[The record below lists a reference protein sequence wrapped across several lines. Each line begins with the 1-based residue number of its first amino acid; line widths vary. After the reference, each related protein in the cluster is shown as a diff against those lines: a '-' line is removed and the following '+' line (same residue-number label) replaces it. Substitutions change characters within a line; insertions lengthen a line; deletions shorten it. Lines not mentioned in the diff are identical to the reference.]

1 MSYAIM
7 RIQKIKSM
15 QALRERERH
24 NTRNKTVLSADNSK
38 NINVIGQT
46 NLVPKVEALEKEIN
60 KTSKR
65 KTRKDA
71 IRTIEILFTSDKSF
85 FKRVDADQY
94 FELCSEWLEETFGR
108 NNVLQKSIH
117 CDEEVE
123 HMHCILTTI
132 KDGKFNYSGYVGGR
146 QDLRALQDSFFKKVE
161 HLGLE
166 RGQKAEITQ
175 AKYTSTKEWHKKV
188 QSAEEK
194 VKALSPENRFDYAV
208 KGVLAEEEQKA
219 LQDKILNLN
228 IDNMELEEKL
238 TQVKTRAQNSEKDL
252 KALREF
258 NKTIM
263 KGAEKNKDKQLN
275 EIIRQQRKKMD
286 KSIEKSEELE
296 L

>member
-15 QALRERERH
+15 QALREREKH
-24 NTRNKTVLSADNSK
+24 NTRNKTVLNADNSK
-38 NINVIGQT
+38 DITITGQT
-46 NLVPKVEALEKEIN
+46 NLVPKVEALQKQLDKVN
-60 KTSKR
+60 KR

-71 IRTIEILFTSDKSF
+71 IRAIEVLFTSDKSF

-108 NNVLQKSIH
+108 DNVLQKSIH
-117 CDEEVE
+117 RDEDVE
-123 HMHCILTTI
+123 HMHCILTTV
-132 KDGKFNYSGYVGGR
+132 KNGKFNYSGYVNGR
-146 QDLRALQDSFFKKVE
+146 GDLRALQDSFFKKVE

-166 RGQKAEITQ
+166 RGQKAEITH

-188 QSAEEK
+188 QNAEEK

-219 LQDKILNLN
+219 LQDKIINLNLEN
-228 IDNMELEEKL
+228 IELEEEL
-238 TQVKTRAQNSEKDL
+238 TQVKTRAQESEKDL
-252 KALREF
+252 LALKTF
-258 NKTIM
+258 NKTLM